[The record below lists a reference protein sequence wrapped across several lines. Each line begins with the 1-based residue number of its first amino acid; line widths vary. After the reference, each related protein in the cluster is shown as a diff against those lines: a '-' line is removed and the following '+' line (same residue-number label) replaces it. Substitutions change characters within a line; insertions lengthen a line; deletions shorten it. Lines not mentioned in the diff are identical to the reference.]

1 MENKSRNLKLTWTI
15 LFAGSIVALIVAI
28 ILLVNNIGA
37 EIVHIVFV
45 SIFGYITFFT
55 FVLWLNVLITF
66 RVRTRQYDGYTLLI
80 YSGFKKLLIIEDQIL
95 DSGFVNRYL
104 YGHLPNNKQV
114 WTSISARDG
123 SIKMGVGSEGDEKHL
138 I

>member
-66 RVRTRQYDGYTLLI
+66 RVRTRQYDGYPVLI
-80 YSGFKKLLIIEDQIL
+80 YSSFKKC
-95 DSGFVNRYL
+95 
-104 YGHLPNNKQV
+104 
-114 WTSISARDG
+114 
-123 SIKMGVGSEGDEKHL
+123 
-138 I
+138 